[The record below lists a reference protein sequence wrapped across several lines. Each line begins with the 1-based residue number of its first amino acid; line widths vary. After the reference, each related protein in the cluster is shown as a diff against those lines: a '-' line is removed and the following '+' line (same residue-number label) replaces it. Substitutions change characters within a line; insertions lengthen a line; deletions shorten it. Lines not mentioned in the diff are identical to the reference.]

1 MRSTAGEFADRAV
14 EAQFN
19 AAKLANTR
27 RQLFATLLFCSIFY
41 VLFSVTDFGVLGFS
55 RIALGLLLVRV
66 GAAVTAAAAC
76 YLVRRH
82 PQSVSMPRLAASLTE
97 LVGMGAFF
105 IIVWHRPAEI
115 AWHAMSMALMLIV
128 VYLYIPNR
136 LRYSAAIALF
146 TTVAFIA
153 LVLWMD
159 RLQPHEVLT
168 MCMLL
173 LLANA
178 FGFVAARRYQLLWRE
193 EFRVQAVF
201 QKLSLHDH
209 LTSCYNRHYLQH
221 EQVEGELA
229 RARRSG
235 LPLSVILC
243 DIDHF
248 KAVNDRFGH
257 AGGDRVLVE
266 FARLMRSMTRA
277 GIDSVIRYGG
287 EEFLLI
293 VPETGLDGASQLAD
307 RLRAG
312 CAALSMAY
320 DGDEL
325 IQATASF
332 GVATVD
338 FSKGDKVRTLRE
350 LISVADRQLYLAK
363 DGGRNLVMATQLE

>member
-1 MRSTAGEFADRAV
+1 MRSTAGEFADRVV

-19 AAKLANTR
+19 AAKLDNTR
-27 RQLFATLLFCSIFY
+27 KQLFATLLFCSIFY
-41 VLFSVTDFGVLGFS
+41 VVFSVTDFGVLGVGPV
-55 RIALGLLLVRV
+55 ALGLLLVRV
-66 GAAVTAAAAC
+66 GVAMTAGACC
-76 YLVRRH
+76 YLVRCH
-82 PQSVSMPRLAASLTE
+82 PQSVSMPRLAASFAE
-97 LVGMGAFF
+97 LVGLGAFF

-136 LRYSAAIALF
+136 LRYSAAIALSA
-146 TTVAFIA
+146 TAAFIA
-153 LVLWMD
+153 QVLWMD
-159 RLQPHEVLT
+159 RLQPHEMLT

-209 LTSCYNRHYLQH
+209 LTSCFNRHYLQH

-243 DIDHF
+243 DVDQF

-257 AGGDRVLVE
+257 AGGDRVLIE
-266 FARLMRSMTRA
+266 FARLMRTMTRA
-277 GIDSVIRYGG
+277 GVDSVIRYGG

-293 VPETGLDGASQLAD
+293 LPETGLDGASQLAE

-325 IQATASF
+325 IRATASF
-332 GVATVD
+332 GVATAD
-338 FSKGDKVRTLRE
+338 FSQGDKVRTLRE

-363 DGGRNLVMATQLE
+363 DGGRNLVMATLLD

>member
-19 AAKLANTR
+19 AAKLENTR
-27 RQLFATLLFCSIFY
+27 RQLFATLLFYSTFY
-41 VLFSVTDFGVLGFS
+41 LLFSVTDIGVLGFGPL
-55 RIALGLLLVRV
+55 ALGLLLVRV
-66 GAAVTAAAAC
+66 GVAVTAAAGC
-76 YLVRRH
+76 YLVYRH
-82 PQSVSMPRLAASLTE
+82 PKSVAMPRLAASLTE
-97 LVGMGAFF
+97 LAGMAAFF
-105 IIVWHRPAEI
+105 IIVWNRPAEI
-115 AWHAMSMALMLIV
+115 AWHAMSLALMLIV
-128 VYLYIPNR
+128 VYVYIPNR

-146 TTVAFIA
+146 ATAAFIA
-153 LVLWMD
+153 LVLWMN
-159 RLQPHEVLT
+159 RLQPHDVLT

-173 LLANA
+173 LLANT

-201 QKLSLHDH
+201 QKLSLHDQ
-209 LTSCYNRHYLQH
+209 LTSCFNRHYLQH
-221 EQVEGELA
+221 ERVEGELA

-248 KAVNDRFGH
+248 KEVNDRFGH
-257 AGGDRVLVE
+257 AGGDRVLIE
-266 FARLMRSMTRA
+266 FARLMRAMTRT

-293 VPETGLDGASQLAD
+293 LPETGLDGASQLAE

-312 CAALSMAY
+312 CAALRMAF
-320 DGDEL
+320 DGEGL

-332 GVATVD
+332 GVATAD
-338 FSKGDKVRTLRE
+338 FAMGEKVRSLRE

-363 DGGRNLVMATQLE
+363 DRGRNLVMATLLE